1 MGMYGTSKLY
11 LLMMCEGL
19 QQRLQVDT
27 SLGCMAFCL
36 TYLDASDIL
45 INRNDDGMLQRLM

>member
-1 MGMYGTSKLY
+1 
-11 LLMMCEGL
+11 MMCEGL

-27 SLGCMAFCL
+27 SPGCMAVCL

-45 INRNDDGMLQRLM
+45 INQSDDDMLQRLM